1 MNINIYINK
10 YKNARY
16 NFFKWRYENN
26 FIHKITLA
34 FFFACL
40 TGIFAQ
46 FKFYLPGTP
55 VPVTGQV
62 FVVLLSGVL
71 LGVWGGVS
79 QFIYLGIGVAGFP
92 WFAGFNSGLYYI
104 TGPTG
109 GYIIGFIFA
118 AFFIGFFVDKYIKS
132 RSFFI
137 MFALMLFSTFVLIY
151 IPGLIQL
158 YLWIGTSINF
168 VDLILIAVLPFIA
181 ADIIKALI
189 AAGIAYGLAPKNSYG
204 REVDKNFNRLI

>member
-1 MNINIYINK
+1 MHINVYLDK

-16 NFFKWRYENN
+16 NFFKWRYEINLLYK
-26 FIHKITLA
+26 FTLA

-40 TGIFAQ
+40 TGLLAQ
-46 FKFYLPGTP
+46 FRFYIPGNP

-62 FVVLLSGVL
+62 FGVLLSGVL

-79 QFIYLGIGVAGFP
+79 QSIYFGFGLAGFP
-92 WFAGFNSGLYYI
+92 WFAGFNSGIAYV

-118 AFFIGFFVDKYIKS
+118 AFFIGFIVDRYIKS
-132 RSFFI
+132 RNFTNMFI
-137 MFALMLFSTFVLIY
+137 IMLFSIFILIY

-158 YLWIGTSINF
+158 YLWAGGTIKIMDLISITILPFVF
-168 VDLILIAVLPFIA
+168 VDV
-181 ADIIKALI
+181 IKALL
-189 AAGIAYGLAPKNSYG
+189 AAGIASSLTPKKSYAN
-204 REVDKNFNRLI
+204 EVDKNLFI

>member
-10 YKNARY
+10 YKNKRY
-16 NFFKWRYENN
+16 NFFKWRYEIN
-26 FIHKITLA
+26 FIYKVTLA

-40 TGIFAQ
+40 TGLLAQ
-46 FKFYLPGTP
+46 FRFYLPGTP

-62 FVVLLSGVL
+62 FGVLLSGVL

-79 QFIYLGIGVAGFP
+79 QCIYLGIGVAGFP
-92 WFAGFNSGLYYI
+92 WFAGFNSGLFYI

-118 AFFIGFFVDKYIKS
+118 SFFIGYIVDRYIKS
-132 RSFFI
+132 RSFFS

-151 IPGLIQL
+151 VPGLIQL

-168 VDLILIAVLPFIA
+168 VDLILISVLPFIA
-181 ADIIKALI
+181 ADIIKAII
-189 AAGIAYGLAPKNSYG
+189 AAGIACGLAPKDSYG
-204 REVDKNFNRLI
+204 KEVD